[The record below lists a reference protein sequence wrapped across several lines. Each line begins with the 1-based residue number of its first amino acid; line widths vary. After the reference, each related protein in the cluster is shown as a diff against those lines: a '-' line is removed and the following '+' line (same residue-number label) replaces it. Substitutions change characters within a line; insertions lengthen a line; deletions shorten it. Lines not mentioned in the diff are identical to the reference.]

1 MATMS
6 DVAKINA
13 AAAAVDL
20 VRDGMVLGLGT
31 GSTASHF
38 VRLLGRRVLRGLD
51 VVGAPTSEATR
62 KLAEESGVPLIDPDK
77 VSRIDLAVDG
87 ADEADGAFNLIKG
100 GGGALLREKII
111 ASAAEHFVVIADE
124 SKVVDRLGAFPL
136 PVEVSPFAFPLTATR
151 IYHALKKAGCGGAD
165 VALRTGEDGK
175 AFRTDGGNFVLDCA
189 CKSIAD
195 PPALAEALDR
205 IVGVVEHGL
214 FIGMT
219 RTLIIGRQVGAD
231 VRER

>member
-1 MATMS
+1 MS

-13 AAAAVDL
+13 AAAALDL

-31 GSTASHF
+31 GSTAAHF
-38 VRLLGRRVLRGLD
+38 VRLIGRRVMRGLD

-62 KLAEESGVPLIDPDK
+62 ILALECGVPLIDPDK
-77 VSRIDLAVDG
+77 ISRIDLAVDG
-87 ADEADGAFNLIKG
+87 ADEADTRFNLIKG

-111 ASAAEHFVVIADE
+111 AAAAEQFVVIVDE
-124 SKVVDRLGAFPL
+124 SKAVETLGAFPL
-136 PVEVSPFAFPLTATR
+136 PVEVTPFAFPLTATR

-165 VALRTGEDGK
+165 VTLRTGPDGQPY
-175 AFRTDGGNFVLDCA
+175 RTDGGNFVLDCS
-189 CKSIAD
+189 CKIIAD
-195 PPALAEALDR
+195 PAALADALDR

-219 RTLIIGRQVGAD
+219 RTVIVGRQVGAD
-231 VRER
+231 VREL